1 MTIIGR
7 MTELRVLAP
16 DGVPLT
22 ALDDGDS
29 GPTVLVVH
37 PGGRGP
43 ESWDEVA
50 RLLTEGF
57 RVVRIRRRIYEPG
70 VRIGRDHSM
79 AVEAA
84 DVLAVAESLT
94 AAGPV
99 LLVGHSSGAVAA
111 LEAALRD
118 PSPFAGVVA
127 YDPPIPTRSLL
138 VGEAGP
144 RARAALDAGDPAE
157 AIRIHLRTI
166 TGLPDEVVAGALTDP
181 HVQALIATHAEAQI
195 VEDEIIDAL
204 GLGVDRYGALRL
216 PVTLLQGERSF
227 PHLHERV
234 ADLAAVLPDA
244 RVVTL
249 PGQGHGANSDAPEE
263 LAEEIR
269 EAAKGV
275 FAG

>member
-1 MTIIGR
+1 

-22 ALDDGDS
+22 AVDDGGS

-43 ESWDEVA
+43 ESWDGVA
-50 RLLTEGF
+50 RLLTDDF
-57 RVVRIRRRIYEPG
+57 RVVRIRRRIYAPG
-70 VRIGRDHSM
+70 VRIGRGHSM
-79 AVEAA
+79 TVEAA
-84 DVLAVAESLT
+84 DVLAVAESL
-94 AAGPV
+94 AADGPV

-144 RARAALDAGDPAE
+144 RARAALDAGDPTE
-157 AIRIHLRTI
+157 AIRIHSRAI
-166 TGLPDEVVAGALTDP
+166 TGMPAEAVEQMLKDP
-181 HVQALIATHAEAQI
+181 RVQALIATHAEAQI

-204 GLGVDRYGALRL
+204 GLGVDRYGALGL
-216 PVTLLQGERSF
+216 PVTLLQGEQSF

-249 PGQGHGANSDAPEE
+249 AGQGHGANATAPEA
-263 LAEEIR
+263 LTEEIR
-269 EAAKGV
+269 RAAKGA
-275 FAG
+275 FGG